1 VTALDRLTLTDFRN
15 YAALTWR
22 PEARIAVITGP
33 NGCGK
38 TNLLEAVS
46 LLAPGRGL
54 RGARIADLARHG
66 GSGRWAVAA
75 RLQDAAGAA
84 FDLGTGTLSDGPA
97 DRRTFRLDGAEP
109 RTQADIATRF
119 GAVWLTP
126 QMDSLFQES
135 ASGRRRFLD
144 RLVWALEPTHAR
156 EAAAHDTA
164 VAGRNRLLVNRG
176 ADAAWLAGL
185 EENIARHAVS
195 VAAARA
201 SFIAHLNAASLP
213 FTAFPRAHL
222 ALLDPI
228 AARLA
233 CTPALAVET
242 WLRDALAKTRAAD
255 AATGSTSLG
264 AHRADLA
271 MSDAASGLAAPLSS
285 TGQQKALLLGI
296 ILAHAA
302 LIAQARVNPPVLLLD
317 EPTTHLDTAKRE
329 ALCAALQALPN
340 TVLLTGT
347 DPDAYAPL
355 KGTASFWQPAF
366 GHQLLAAGL
375 RPPASGSRPPATGF
389 WQPASGQRLLAAGL
403 RPTGLGPLPPPGHA
417 APHPDLP

>member
-1 VTALDRLTLTDFRN
+1 VTPLDRLTLTDFRT

-22 PEARIAVITGP
+22 PAARIAVITGP
-33 NGCGK
+33 NGSGK
-38 TNLLEAVS
+38 TNLLEAIS

-54 RGARIADLARHG
+54 RSARIADLARHG

-75 RLQDAAGAA
+75 RLHDAAGAA
-84 FDLGTGTLSDGPA
+84 VDLGTGTLGDGPA
-97 DRRTFRLDGAEP
+97 DRRAFRLDGAEL
-109 RTQADIATRF
+109 RTQAAIGERF

-156 EAAAHDTA
+156 YAAAHDTA
-164 VAGRNRLLVNRG
+164 VAGRNRLLATRG

-201 SFIAHLNAASLP
+201 GFVAHFNAAPLP
-213 FTAFPRAHL
+213 FSDFPRAHL
-222 ALLDPI
+222 ALQDPI

-233 CTPALAVET
+233 ESPALAVES
-242 WLRDALAKTRAAD
+242 WLRDALAQTRAQDEVA
-255 AATGSTSLG
+255 GGTSLG

-271 MSDAASGLAAPLSS
+271 MSDAASGLPACRAS

-302 LIAQARVNPPVLLLD
+302 LIARARVTPPVLLLD
-317 EPTTHLDTAKRE
+317 EPTTHLDATRRE
-329 ALCAALQALPN
+329 ALCAALVALPN
-340 TVLLTGT
+340 TAFLTGT
-347 DPDAYAPL
+347 DPEAYAPL
-355 KGTASFWQPAF
+355 RGFASFWQPA
-366 GHQLLAAGL
+366 
-375 RPPASGSRPPATGF
+375 SG
-389 WQPASGQRLLAAGL
+389 GQSLCPWPRLGDGV
-403 RPTGLGPLPPPGHA
+403 PD
-417 APHPDLP
+417 PHP